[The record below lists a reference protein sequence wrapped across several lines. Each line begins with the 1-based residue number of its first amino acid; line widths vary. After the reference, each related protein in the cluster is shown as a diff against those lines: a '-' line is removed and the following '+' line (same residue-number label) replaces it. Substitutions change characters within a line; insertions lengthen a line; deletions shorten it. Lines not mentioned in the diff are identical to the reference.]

1 MLGTVVAPDGVPI
14 RFETHPSAEG
24 PALVLVHGWCCD
36 RTYWAKQI
44 GPLSQRHQVVA
55 VDLAG
60 HGQSGLARREWTMP
74 AFGADVAA
82 VVQHL
87 GLAQVVLVGHSMGG
101 PVVAEAARQL
111 IQDQGMAGRVIG
123 VVGADTYR
131 DLGVTFTAAEIDRIM
146 APFRQDFPEA
156 ARKYVPDMFIA
167 ASEAAQRDWIIQDM
181 AAAPPAV
188 GIGARE
194 GSRRYHETLKQTL
207 RGLNVPVVAIN
218 SDYRPNDLEAAHG
231 CGVEIRLMSGTGHFV
246 MMEDPATFNRL
257 LEAAVREFVGARA
270 PA

>member
-1 MLGTVVAPDGVPI
+1 
-14 RFETHPSAEG
+14 
-24 PALVLVHGWCCD
+24 VLVHGWCCD
-36 RTYWAKQI
+36 RSYWAKQM
-44 GPLSQRHQVVA
+44 GPLSQRYQVVT

-60 HGQSGLARREWTMP
+60 HGESEVNRRAWTMP

-82 VVQHL
+82 VVAHL
-87 GLAQVVLVGHSMGG
+87 GLEQVVLVGHSMGG

-111 IQDQGMAGRVIG
+111 PGRVIG

-131 DLGVTFTAAEIDRIM
+131 DLGVTFTAPEITRLL
-146 APFRQDFPEA
+146 APFREDFQAA
-156 ARKYVPDMFIA
+156 ARCYVPEMFVP
-167 ASEAAQRDWIIQDM
+167 ASDPAQMAWIVEDM

-194 GSRRYHETLKQTL
+194 GSRRYQGALRETL
-207 RGLNVPVVAIN
+207 RGLQAPVVAIN
-218 SDYRPNDLEAAHG
+218 SDYRPNDLAAAKN

-246 MMEDPATFNRL
+246 MMEDPDTFNRL
-257 LEAAVREFVGARA
+257 LEDAVREFVGARA

>member
-1 MLGTVVAPDGVPI
+1 MLGTVVAPDGVTI
-14 RFETHPSAEG
+14 HFETHGRGS

-44 GPLSQRHQVVA
+44 GPLSKRYQVVA
-55 VDLAG
+55 IDLAG
-60 HGQSGLARREWTMP
+60 HGESGQARRAWTAP

-82 VVQHL
+82 VVEP
-87 GLAQVVLVGHSMGG
+87 LALEQVVLVGHSMGG

-111 IQDQGMAGRVIG
+111 QGRVIG

-131 DLGVTFTAAEIDRIM
+131 DLGVTFTDAEITQIM
-146 APFRQDFPEA
+146 APFRQDFAGA

-167 ASEAAQRDWIIQDM
+167 ASDPAQRDWIIQDM

-194 GSRRYHETLKQTL
+194 GSRRYHDTLKQTL
-207 RGLNVPVVAIN
+207 RALRVPVVAIN
-218 SDYRPNDLEAAHG
+218 SDYRPNDVAAAKS

-246 MMEDPATFNRL
+246 MMEDPGTFNRL